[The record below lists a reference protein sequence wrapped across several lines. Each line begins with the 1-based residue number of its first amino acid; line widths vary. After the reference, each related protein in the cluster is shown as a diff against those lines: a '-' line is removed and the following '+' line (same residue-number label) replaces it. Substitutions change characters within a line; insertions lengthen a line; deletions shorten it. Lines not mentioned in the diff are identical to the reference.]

1 MTRDEAIHYVAF
13 CVVAIVIGVG
23 HPSPNLKEQRQC

>member
-13 CVVAIVIGVG
+13 CVVAIVIGSLWDIR
-23 HPSPNLKEQRQC
+23 HRT